1 MVIGPDT
8 SREAKSTEYVEID
21 ALLRAAFGG
30 PEEAEL
36 VQRLRADGDMFTE
49 VVKPW
54 QGRIV
59 GYYALSRM
67 PEPAGWACLAPVAV
81 LPECQNG
88 ALGDGRHWRVG
99 SRMMRELVTAV
110 QGGWDGGGM
119 FDTVVVLGKPSF
131 YARAGFSLD
140 RAARLTSPYPLDHTL
155 ILRPG
160 DDQPWQRLVYPA
172 AFG

>member
-8 SREAKSTEYVEID
+8 CREAVSSDHEEIG

-30 PEEAEL
+30 TEEAGL
-36 VQRLRADGDMFTE
+36 VQRLRADGDMITE

-59 GYYALSRM
+59 GYYAMSWMRA
-67 PEPAGWACLAPVAV
+67 PERWACLAPVAV

-88 ALGDGRHWRVG
+88 ALGDGRHWHVG
-99 SRMMRELVTAV
+99 SRMMRELVGAV
-110 QGGWDGGGM
+110 QGGWGRGGLI
-119 FDTVVVLGKPSF
+119 DTVVVLGKPAF
-131 YARAGFSLD
+131 YARAGFSLE
-140 RAARLTSPYPLDHTL
+140 RAAGLTSPYPLGHTL

-160 DDQPWQRLVYPA
+160 DDQPRQRLVYPV